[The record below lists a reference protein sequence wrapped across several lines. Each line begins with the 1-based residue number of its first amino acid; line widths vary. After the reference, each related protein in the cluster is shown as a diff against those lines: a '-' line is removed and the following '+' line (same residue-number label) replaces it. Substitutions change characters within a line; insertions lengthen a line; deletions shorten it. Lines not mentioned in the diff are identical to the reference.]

1 MKEAKVEIKV
11 PEDSQEGTEM
21 ALASWL
27 KKPGDFVKQHEPIAE
42 ISTDKAV
49 VEVPAPVSGILETI
63 LVKLDQKVTPG
74 QVLGILIKTDEHRSL
89 PESKEQ
95 SEHTAPAVRATQGEH
110 QANESVSRLAS
121 IHGIDLST
129 VTGTGRDKRVTYQ
142 DIRHLIP
149 QGTTPVRGGKEALPA
164 VTNIPSRKVPHDFL
178 RRKIA
183 QRMSDSL
190 LHTAPHVTSVFDCDM
205 SKVIQHRTEHK
216 EIYRSKNINLT
227 FTAYFVLAAADA
239 ITKVPEVN
247 SRFYPEELEIF
258 EDVNIGIGT
267 ALEDKGLVV
276 PVIQRAQT
284 LSLEQIAEQLTN
296 LTVKARNEQL
306 SAQDMA
312 NGTFTISNHGVSG
325 SLFAAPIIIQ
335 QPQSAILGVGK
346 LEERVIA
353 INGEMVVKPKIYV
366 TLTIDHRV
374 LDAHHTN
381 TFLSHFVEFLESFS

>member
-11 PEDSQEGTEM
+11 PADSQEGTEM
-21 ALASWL
+21 ALATWL
-27 KKPGDFVKQHEPIAE
+27 KKPGEFVKQHDPVAE

-74 QVLGILIKTDEHRSL
+74 EVLGILVATDKQSATL
-89 PESKEQ
+89 ESEQ
-95 SEHTAPAVRATQGEH
+95 RVQQSAPVVRATQGEH

-121 IHGIDLST
+121 MHGIDLST
-129 VTGTGRDKRVTYQ
+129 VAGTGKDNRVTYQ
-142 DIRHLIP
+142 DIANMLP
-149 QGTTPVRGGKEALPA
+149 QGTARKKGTSEASPA
-164 VTNIPSRKVPHDFL
+164 VTNIPSRKVPHDFM

-205 SKVIQHRTEHK
+205 SNVIQHRAAHK
-216 EIYRSKNINLT
+216 ETYRAKEINLT
-227 FTAYFVLAAADA
+227 FTAYFVLASAHA
-239 ITKVPEVN
+239 IANVPEVN
-247 SRFYPEELEIF
+247 SRFHPEELEIF

-276 PVIQRAQT
+276 PVIQRAQN
-284 LSLEQIAEQLTN
+284 LSLEQIAEQLST
-296 LTVKARNEQL
+296 LTSKARNEQL

-346 LEERVIA
+346 LEERVVA
-353 INGEMVVKPKIYV
+353 IDGEMVVRPKIYV
-366 TLTIDHRV
+366 SLTIDHRV

-381 TFLSHFVEFLESFS
+381 AFLSHFVEFLENFS